1 MNSLHIIGNVC
12 SDVELRTTT
21 SGKEVCNFSVA
32 VNRRKTPQNQEPGAD
47 YFRVSAW
54 GELGKI
60 CNKYLTKGK
69 KVSIV
74 GPISVRAYT
83 NNKGEAVG
91 QLELKADDVEFL
103 SPKSAGTIV
112 NDPDDPFGGLN

>member
-1 MNSLHIIGNVC
+1 MNSLHILGNVC

-60 CNKYLTKGK
+60 CERFLAKGK

-103 SPKSAGTIV
+103 SPKSAGTVV
-112 NDPDDPFGGLN
+112 NDPDDPFAGR